1 MNTPS
6 PRRRPATPLL
16 LLALFAALLA
26 AGTLPRLARARA
38 RDAEQAAT
46 RRPPTV
52 YTETVRRDTAG
63 SALELPGSVVGIHE
77 TALHARASGFVQAL
91 RVDIGSAV
99 RRGETLAVLDM
110 PEVREQA
117 AQAAAV
123 LEQAE
128 ANAALARTALARW
141 QQLAAQG
148 VVAPQELDERT
159 AAAGVAE
166 ANARA
171 ARANLASLREL
182 LRFGA
187 LTAPYAG
194 LVTARTIDVGS
205 LVTAGTVAGARPL
218 LTVVQLDT
226 IRVMVQVPQGAAAR
240 VRPGLRARILARDL
254 GADALF
260 DGTVARTAGAM
271 DPATRTLLTEIRVA
285 NPRRRLLPGMFAT
298 VQLAV
303 PGAGASVRLPAIALI
318 VRGEG
323 TLAARV
329 VRDTVRLVPITLG
342 RDFGTTVE
350 VQEGLAAGDA
360 VVVNPAES
368 LEDGQVVRAI
378 ARGTGAAPA
387 AGGRPAP

>member
-1 MNTPS
+1 MTAPAVPS
-6 PRRRPATPLL
+6 RRGRVPLPAL
-16 LLALFAALLA
+16 LLALFALLAA

-38 RDAEQAAT
+38 REAERAAVAAP
-46 RRPPTV
+46 RTV
-52 YTETVRRDTAG
+52 YTETVKRDTAG
-63 SALELPGSVVGIHE
+63 NALELPGSVVGVHE
-77 TALHARASGFVQAL
+77 TGLYARANGFVQAL

-117 AQAAAV
+117 AQGAAV

-194 LVTARTIDVGS
+194 IVTARTIDLGS
-205 LVTAGTVAGARPL
+205 LVTAGTAAGARPL

-240 VRPGLRARILARDL
+240 VRVGMRTRIIARDL
-254 GADALF
+254 GANAEF
-260 DGTVARTAGAM
+260 QGTVARTAGAM

-285 NPRRRLLPGMFAT
+285 NPARRLVPGMFAA
-298 VQLAV
+298 VQLNV
-303 PGAGASVRLPAIALI
+303 PGAGATVRLPAIALI

-329 VRDTVRLVPITLG
+329 VHDTVRLVPITLG

-350 VQEGLAAGDA
+350 VLEGLAAGDA

-378 ARGTGAAPA
+378 ARGKPATG
-387 AGGRPAP
+387 G

>member
-1 MNTPS
+1 MTPPPRS
-6 PRRRPATPLL
+6 PRAGGVPLSVL
-16 LLALFAALLA
+16 VLALLALLLA

-38 RDAEQAAT
+38 REAERAAVAA
-46 RRPPTV
+46 PPTV
-52 YTETVRRDTAG
+52 YTETVKRDTAG
-63 SALELPGSVVGIHE
+63 SALELPGSVVGVHE
-77 TALHARASGFVQAL
+77 TGLYARANGFVQAL

-171 ARANLASLREL
+171 ARASLASLREL

-187 LTAPYAG
+187 LTAPYPG
-194 LVTARTIDVGS
+194 IVTARTIDLGS
-205 LVTAGTVAGARPL
+205 LVTAGTAAGARPL

-226 IRVMVQVPQGAAAR
+226 VRVMVQVPQGAAAR
-240 VRPGLRARILARDL
+240 IRPGMRTRIVARDL
-254 GADALF
+254 GADAEF
-260 DGTVARTAGAM
+260 DGAIVRTAGAM
-271 DPATRTLLTEIRVA
+271 DPASRTLLTEVRVA

-298 VQLAV
+298 VRLTV
-303 PGAGASVRLPAIALI
+303 PGAGATVRLPAIALI
-318 VRGEG
+318 LRGEG

-329 VRDTVRLVPITLG
+329 ERDTVRLVPVTLG
-342 RDFGTTVE
+342 RDFGTAVE
-350 VQEGLAAGDA
+350 VLEGLAAGDA
-360 VVVNPAES
+360 VVVNPPES
-368 LEDGQVVRAI
+368 LEDGQRVRAI
-378 ARGTGAAPA
+378 ARGTPA
-387 AGGRPAP
+387 KGG

>member
-1 MNTPS
+1 MTAPAVPS
-6 PRRRPATPLL
+6 RRGRVPLPAL
-16 LLALFAALLA
+16 LLALFALLAA

-38 RDAEQAAT
+38 REAERAAVAAP
-46 RRPPTV
+46 RTV
-52 YTETVRRDTAG
+52 YTETVKRDTAG
-63 SALELPGSVVGIHE
+63 NALELPGSVVGVHE
-77 TALHARASGFVQAL
+77 TGLYARANGFVQAL

-117 AQAAAV
+117 AQGAAV

-194 LVTARTIDVGS
+194 IVTARTIDLGS
-205 LVTAGTVAGARPL
+205 LVTAGTAAGARPL

-226 IRVMVQVPQGAAAR
+226 IMVQVPQGAAAR
-240 VRPGLRARILARDL
+240 VRVGMRTRIIARDL
-254 GADALF
+254 GANAEF
-260 DGTVARTAGAM
+260 QGTVARTAGAM

-285 NPRRRLLPGMFAT
+285 NPARRLVPGMFAA
-298 VQLAV
+298 VQLNV
-303 PGAGASVRLPAIALI
+303 PGAGATVRLPAIALI

-329 VRDTVRLVPITLG
+329 VHDTVRLVPITLG

-350 VQEGLAAGDA
+350 VLEGLAAGDA

-378 ARGTGAAPA
+378 ARGKPATG
-387 AGGRPAP
+387 G